1 MVLPLTLAITYISR
15 NFFRD
20 MRCFTMILF
29 RRKFDNIWPLFQRNI
44 VAFPRFDP
52 GINKI
57 LGFDS
62 TTIENWA
69 KFCKYWHFDNIL
81 GVDFEIWP
89 KLSSKCEH
97 FANVLRNFRNMC
109 KISAIFC
116 ECFAKYEQ
124 NLSEVLRNFSILSKY
139 WARGRISPEII
150 IGIWVLSDEISKRD
164 MGLLKRNIGYGQE
177 PGGLWVGPCAQPHE
191 RVGFL

>member
-1 MVLPLTLAITYISR
+1 MGVFLA
-15 NFFRD
+15 
-20 MRCFTMILF
+20 ILF

-139 WARGRISPEII
+139 WARGRISPEITI
-150 IGIWVLSDEISKRD
+150 EIWVLSGEISKRD
-164 MGLLKRNIGYGQE
+164 MGLLKRNIGYGQITVVMLKAVIRLE
-177 PGGLWVGPCAQPHE
+177 RAQL
-191 RVGFL
+191 RWRSAAWLMNL